1 MPSGRSS
8 GVEAMTLSEQALL
21 RRRPGRP
28 RAANVTRGADG
39 VSDGEKAADIVKVAK
54 AYRMR
59 AGAAEEDALNHLHAT
74 TIGILHHRWQA
85 DHGEP
90 SGISEPQYRAAQRY
104 LGYVVAH
111 ARLLGIPSPHP
122 RAAAIRLVGLGQSCE
137 QDPDPEWVA
146 RIRAQFR
153 SCRRVLLECGGS
165 LGLGS
170 RINANGLPGVGG
182 GPQLGGPGGGGNP
195 KPRCG

>member
-1 MPSGRSS
+1 
-8 GVEAMTLSEQALL
+8 MTLSEQTLL
-21 RRRPGRP
+21 RMRPGRP
-28 RAANVTRGADG
+28 RAANVRRGADG

-74 TIGILHHRWQA
+74 TIGILHRRWQA

-90 SGISEPQYRAAQRY
+90 SGVSESQYRAAQRY

-122 RAAAIRLVGLGQSCE
+122 RAAAILLADLGQSCE

-170 RINANGLPGVGG
+170 RINAIVYAVVVEDRK
-182 GPQLGGPGGGGNP
+182 LGDLGRQDIQNL
-195 KPRCG
+195 RCGLNALARYFG

>member
-1 MPSGRSS
+1 M
-8 GVEAMTLSEQALL
+8 
-21 RRRPGRP
+21 
-28 RAANVTRGADG
+28 
-39 VSDGEKAADIVKVAK
+39 KVAK

-74 TIGILHHRWQA
+74 TIGVLHRRWQA

-90 SGISEPQYRAAQRY
+90 SGVSESQYRAAQRY
-104 LGYVVAH
+104 LGYVVAN

-122 RAAAIRLVGLGQSCE
+122 RAATILLADLGQSCE

-153 SCRRVLLECGGS
+153 TCRGVLLECGAS

-170 RINANGLPGVGG
+170 RVNAIVYAVVVEDRK
-182 GPQLGGPGGGGNP
+182 LGDLGRQDIENL
-195 KPRCG
+195 RCGLNALARYFG